1 MADLINDLASKAG
14 ISPEQAQ
21 KGLGAVLGF
30 LKNHLP
36 ADVYTKVSAAV
47 PGGDGAAAAEPP
59 AEERG
64 GLLAGLTGAV
74 GKLFGGGGAAGEL
87 VAKLSKLGFSGEQ
100 LQAFLHRVLESL
112 KGKLPEDVTQKISGL
127 LPAPQETAH

>member
-1 MADLINDLASKAG
+1 MADLINDLASRAG

-30 LKNHLP
+30 LKSHLP
-36 ADVYTKVSAAV
+36 ADVYNKVSAAV
-47 PGGDGAAAAEPP
+47 PGGDAAAAAEPP

-74 GKLFGGGGAAGEL
+74 GKLFGGGAGPEL
-87 VAKLSKLGFSGEQ
+87 VAKLGKLGFSAEQ
-100 LQAFLHRVLESL
+100 VQAFLPRVLEFL
-112 KGKLPEDVTQKISGL
+112 RGKLPEDVMRKITGL
-127 LPAPQETAH
+127 LPAPQESAR